1 MKNNIQ
7 PNFGMV
13 DNASLVD
20 KVEERLI
27 NLLKEKQLK
36 IGDSIPKELDLSESL
51 GVSRTVVREAL
62 TRLRLMGLVETKKK
76 KGTVITSPDI
86 FGNLTKNI
94 HPQILSKE
102 TLKDMFE
109 LRLVLE
115 IGMADILFRRATAQD
130 IKDLKEIVEKE
141 PPHPQHHIFTADQEV
156 KFHGKLYEITRND
169 SMKKFQK
176 LLLPV
181 FAYVHDSAILK
192 KQPVSQ
198 SFVSHKGLVEIL
210 ENGTPEAFRNA
221 MRFHLENH
229 FLRVL
234 D

>member
-1 MKNNIQ
+1 MKESKPVFNAI
-7 PNFGMV
+7 

-20 KVEERLI
+20 RVEHQLI
-27 NLLKEKQLK
+27 ALLTQKQLK
-36 IGDSIPKELDLSESL
+36 VGDSIPKELDLSEQL

-86 FGNLTKNI
+86 FGNLSKNL
-94 HPQILSKE
+94 HPQILDKE
-102 TLKDMFE
+102 TLRDFFE

-115 IGMADILFRRATAQD
+115 IGMADVLFRRITPAD
-130 IKDLKEIVEKE
+130 IAELKQIVASE
-141 PPHPQHHIFTADQEV
+141 PPHPEHHLFTIEQEV
-156 KFHGKLYEITRND
+156 AFHGKLYEITRNE

-176 LLLPV
+176 LLLPI
-181 FAYVHDSAILK
+181 FAFVHDSAILK
-192 KQPVSQ
+192 KQPVSA
-198 SFVSHKGLVEIL
+198 SFVSHKGLVDIL

-229 FLRVL
+229 FLRIFE
-234 D
+234 